1 MKELELEK
9 AKQIYGGAVPFAAIY
24 LGIGAVMLS
33 VAVIKIFFAEEGK
46 LKLPF
51 GFEISFE
58 KSERL
63 PNEEGNGTTLAT
75 WNTNSIRQGQTSFI
89 SHGIDP
95 LTHVG

>member
-1 MKELELEK
+1 MKELKIEE
-9 AKQIYGGAVPFAAIY
+9 ANQIYGGAVPFAAIY

-51 GFEISFE
+51 GFEIAFE
-58 KSERL
+58 KSDRL
-63 PNEEGNGTTLAT
+63 PTDEGNGTSVAT
-75 WNTNSIRQGQTSFI
+75 WNTNAIRSGQTSFI

-95 LTHVG
+95 LTQC